1 MKRTKRRIPVN
12 PHGQASTYAISN
24 LWRVSAITYFSLI
37 LLLSAKQTYI
47 VCVSPNVVC
56 VLVTNDPGLP
66 DSPDRS
72 DLAGAAS
79 GQGCIKL
86 SVKGLPFR

>member
-1 MKRTKRRIPVN
+1 MTLPDNQDHKYYNFASTEKIIYNKYWQISMKRTKRRIPVN

-56 VLVTNDPGLP
+56 VLV
-66 DSPDRS
+66 
-72 DLAGAAS
+72 
-79 GQGCIKL
+79 C
-86 SVKGLPFR
+86 